1 MKETFKKAII
11 LFFNKLFKTR
21 IDFTTLHLLRN
32 TSIPSTDLNRFI
44 DLYKNDKDDLVNF
57 YEFYREFH
65 SSDSSQ
71 QKPFSSSLVE
81 SGSFAS
87 YLNILL
93 DLKKSVIRIDDI
105 NNLNEGRLI
114 FSQEGEDLVLFRIFN
129 DQREG
134 FFVDIGAHH
143 PKRFSNTFFLYRLG
157 WRGINIEPNPDV
169 KRLFDDIRPEDI
181 NIETAIGND
190 ESESTFYM
198 FQEPALNTFSQSLAE
213 QYERSGQKLMGK
225 KTIKTRKLSSVL
237 DEHVNNRHIDF
248 MSIDVEDYEM
258 SVLESNNWIKY
269 RPKILLIEILDF
281 DVNHPEKYP
290 IHNFVVNKG
299 YSMCAKTYN
308 TVFYKIN

>member
-1 MKETFKKAII
+1 MKETIAKII
-11 LFFNKLFKTR
+11 VFLLNKLFKTK
-21 IDFTTLHLLRN
+21 IDSTTFHFLRN
-32 TSIPSTDLNRFI
+32 TRIPSTDLNRFI
-44 DLYKNDKDDLVNF
+44 DFYNNKKDDLENLYGF
-57 YEFYREFH
+57 YHEFH
-65 SSDSSQ
+65 NSTSSR
-71 QKPFSSSLVE
+71 QKSLLVE
-81 SGSFAS
+81 KGSLAS
-87 YLNILL
+87 YLNLILYV
-93 DLKKSVIRIDDI
+93 KKSMISIDDI
-105 NNLNEGRLI
+105 NNLTEGTLV
-114 FSQEGEDLVLFRIFN
+114 FSQEGEDLVLSRMFN
-129 DQREG
+129 SQQNG
-134 FFVDIGAHH
+134 FFVDVGAHH
-143 PKRFSNTFFLYRLG
+143 PKRFSNTYLLYRSG
-157 WRGINIEPNPDV
+157 WRGINIEPNPGV

-213 QYERSGQKLMGK
+213 QYERSGQELMGK

-237 DEHVNNRHIDF
+237 DEHVNNRQIDF